1 MLYAPIHGLR
11 ILLIESSTLLAVYAV
26 VYLGLRVGCGQFR
39 RPRWLGWVL
48 ARKKRTVFVVVALAL
63 LARAMLFPWVGVPQP
78 RVNDEYS
85 YLLMADTFA
94 HHRLTNPT
102 PEAWRHFETF
112 HVNLRPTY
120 HSKYPVAQGLVLA
133 FGQVAFHQPWI
144 GVYLSTALLCGAIC
158 WALLAFVPP
167 GWALLGGVL
176 AVVRLG
182 LFSYWMNSYW
192 GGSAAAL
199 GGALTLGAVVRL
211 FKASNSPRARL
222 LLSCAFAMGL
232 LILATS
238 RPYEGLAFSLPL
250 LVFFGYRVFRGGVS
264 SRARLQILLPVVII
278 GVAGLLAMA
287 HYNHAT
293 TGDGLLMPY
302 ALNYRTY
309 WPLPYFHG
317 QKPNSGIQVTDPVY
331 AKFYKMTEEEY
342 GYKESGTVSGLLSVE
357 SRRAA
362 EDWFFYVGL
371 PLTLPAFIGFLS
383 ALTQPRLYLAVLAT
397 LLTAVALAFCVY
409 SLPHYIAPATVTLYL
424 FAVEGL
430 RYLWDHHEQ
439 GERAFVIAVCATVI
453 VVSFARQSG
462 SSAMNTAFR
471 SPNQR
476 ELIAEQLNA
485 RPGKHIVL
493 VSYDVER
500 HYPGNELVHNGAEFG
515 SQKIVWARSKGE
527 GSDSD
532 LCAAFPDR
540 TFWRVVTDDDNF
552 SFGGTDLCKRP

>member
-1 MLYAPIHGLR
+1 MLHAPIHGLR
-11 ILLIESSTLLAVYAV
+11 ILLVESSTLLAVYAV
-26 VYLGLRVGCGQFR
+26 AYLGLRVGGGRFR

-48 ARKKRTVFVVVALAL
+48 ARERRTVLVVVALAL
-63 LARAMLFPWVGVPQP
+63 LARAILFPWVGVPQP
-78 RVNDEYS
+78 RVNDEFS

-167 GWALLGGVL
+167 GWALLGGLL

-182 LFSYWMNSYW
+182 VFSYWMNSYW

-211 FKASNSPRARL
+211 FEAGRSRRARL
-222 LLSCAFAMGL
+222 LLSSTFAMGL
-232 LILATS
+232 LILSTS

-250 LVFFGYRVFRGGVS
+250 LFFFCYRVLRGEAGGRS
-264 SRARLQILLPVVII
+264 RLQILLPVVII

-287 HYNHAT
+287 RYNHAT
-293 TGDGLLMPY
+293 TGDALLMPY

-309 WPLPYFHG
+309 WPLPYFYG
-317 QKPNSGIQVTDPVY
+317 QRPNSSIQMTDPVY
-331 AKFYKMTEEEY
+331 AKFYKLTNEEY
-342 GYKESGTVSGLLSVE
+342 GYTESGTVFGLLSVE

-362 EDWFFYVGL
+362 EDWFFYIGL
-371 PLTLPAFIGFLS
+371 PLTLPVFIGLLS
-383 ALTQPRLYLAVLAT
+383 SLRQPGLYLAALASFFT
-397 LLTAVALAFCVY
+397 VAALAFCVY
-409 SLPHYIAPATVTLYL
+409 SLPHYVAPATVAVYL

-430 RYLWDHHEQ
+430 RYLWAHHEP

-453 VVSFARQSG
+453 VVSLTKQSG
-462 SSAMNTAFR
+462 SAAMNATFR
-471 SPNQR
+471 PPNQR
-476 ELIAEQLNA
+476 ELISEQLNA
-485 RPGKHIVL
+485 RSGKHIVL

-500 HYPGNELVHNGAEFG
+500 HYPGNELVHNGAQLDG
-515 SQKIVWARSKGE
+515 QNIVWARSKGA
-527 GSDSD
+527 GNDSD
-532 LCAAFPDR
+532 LCAAFPGR
-540 TFWRVVTDDDNF
+540 IFWRVVTDDDQF
-552 SFGGTDLCKRP
+552 SLGETDLCERP